1 MECERQKAKW
11 ASSILAAVGEG
22 RWLRESQR
30 AVPFQLES
38 KKVGSLAMQA
48 SFPEAARE
56 VVWARAFRE
65 SKNV

>member
-1 MECERQKAKW
+1 MACERQKAGR

-22 RWLRESQR
+22 RWLRESQK
-30 AVPFQLES
+30 AVPFQLET
-38 KKVGSLAMQA
+38 KKVSGLAMQA
-48 SFPEAARE
+48 SLPEAARE